1 MEQGRWENEEVRGEG
16 KKEEKEHR
24 RWMRKLKRATESP
37 TYQGLGID
45 GKNKRKPC
53 QRNTYLSDPFQS
65 LTSRTL
71 QKTQLV
77 YV

>member
-1 MEQGRWENEEVRGEG
+1 
-16 KKEEKEHR
+16 
-24 RWMRKLKRATESP
+24 MRKLKRATESP